1 MAANPQALYSQEAD
15 RHTSMS
21 GKLLSAKNV
30 TLEYRTP
37 ERLVR
42 ATHDVSFDVY
52 GADRFVL
59 LGPSGCGK
67 STLLKA
73 VAGFIEPVA
82 GSIEIGGERVRGP
95 GADRIVVFQEFD
107 QLPPWKTVLQNVAF
121 PLRVA
126 RKLGR
131 AEARERI
138 ERGEGLV
145 HQEHARL
152 HRERARNG
160 DALLHAAR

>member
-15 RHTSMS
+15 RQTFMS

-82 GSIEIGGERVRGP
+82 GSIEIGGEHVRGP

-107 QLPPWKTVLQNVAF
+107 QLPAW
-121 PLRVA
+121 
-126 RKLGR
+126 
-131 AEARERI
+131 
-138 ERGEGLV
+138 
-145 HQEHARL
+145 
-152 HRERARNG
+152 
-160 DALLHAAR
+160 